1 MDVGAVPKGAVPSS
15 TAVIPVATSA
25 TGPLNPGTQLSA
37 AQVVVASGEPAKLDG
52 GPPQRSLDDVTER
65 RVTIDEDTRELV
77 MQSVDART
85 NVVMSQAPDKAILG
99 LRAYFDR
106 LVENTAIKAG
116 APGTG
121 VAATI
126 KLQA

>member
-1 MDVGAVPKGAVPSS
+1 MDMGAVPKGAVPSS
-15 TAVIPVATSA
+15 AAIIPVATSA
-25 TGPLNPGTQLSA
+25 TGPLNPGTQLAA
-37 AQVVVASGEPAKLDG
+37 AQVVVASGEPVKLDH

-106 LVENTAIKAG
+106 LVENTATKAG
-116 APGTG
+116 AGGAGTT
-121 VAATI
+121 AML
-126 KLQA
+126 KMQA